1 MGQAR
6 LSLSKPRNQ
15 KMSNGRVVGIKIL
28 YQNAGSVLVQSRT
41 NREDY
46 YMVEFVSE
54 CDKDPETGQSTR
66 RYTGEITCTC
76 PSYQFRKECFHIR
89 YICKLLGVK
98 TPKSNNNQLEKAA

>member
-1 MGQAR
+1 
-6 LSLSKPRNQ
+6 
-15 KMSNGRVVGIKIL
+15 MSNGRVVGIEIL

-46 YMVEFVSE
+46 WMVEFVSE
-54 CDKDPETGQSTR
+54 SIKDETTGQSVR
-66 RYTGEITCTC
+66 HYTGEVTCTC

-98 TPKSNNNQLEKAA
+98 TPQANKNNQLEKAA

>member
-6 LSLSKPRNQ
+6 LNPSKPHNQ
-15 KMSNGRVVGIKIL
+15 RRPMTSYGKGIKIL
-28 YQNAGSVLVQSRT
+28 PHDQGTFLIQSRT

-46 YMVEFVSE
+46 YLVDVSE
-54 CDKDPETGQSTR
+54 ERP
-66 RYTGEITCTC
+66 TCTC

-98 TPKSNNNQLEKAA
+98 TPQATNNNQLEKAA

>member
-1 MGQAR
+1 
-6 LSLSKPRNQ
+6 
-15 KMSNGRVVGIKIL
+15 MSDGRVVGIKIL

-54 CDKDPETGQSTR
+54 WTKDPATGQSALH
-66 RYTGEITCTC
+66 YTGEITCTC

-89 YICKLLGVK
+89 YICKLLGIK
-98 TPKSNNNQLEKAA
+98 TPQANNQLEQAAA